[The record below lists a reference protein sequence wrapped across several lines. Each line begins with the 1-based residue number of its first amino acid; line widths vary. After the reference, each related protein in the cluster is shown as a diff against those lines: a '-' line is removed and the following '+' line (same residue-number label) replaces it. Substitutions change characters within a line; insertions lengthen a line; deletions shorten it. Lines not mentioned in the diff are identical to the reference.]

1 MCSTCGCRNAE
12 EFQAPMTA
20 ADDIC
25 IACTLESPEYNSN
38 ICKMCQEAMG
48 IKKLS
53 QKQAARFMAEMQITD
68 IDWETDDEDVD
79 LPSTVMVPSD
89 LEEDEIADYLSDN
102 YGWLVN
108 GFVMGAETFGAEG
121 DASKTTSSLN
131 ARFFVGVGSG
141 KDLLGKGKFMKY
153 NDAVAKAKQV
163 AEKEGKARVV
173 STRGLALW
181 THDGKGLFQAGTSTE
196 EAKKYYRAEDG
207 SVDMDAYA
215 NDYMAAEDGFFEAES
230 FGAEDW
236 GEGMTIPQKAKA
248 LSKMSWDEVDGETGY
263 GDDLFDWFDKWD
275 KKSQKERET
284 YALRILKESYG
295 AESFGAE
302 TWGVQIYDTDL
313 TMADVKKMLKDAG
326 IKTKG
331 SVRKIGNGY
340 GYYFK
345 FDSSHQSKFEKAFKK
360 FGKAGN
366 YEYEAES
373 FGAESKFDKLAN
385 KIAAQY
391 RKKGKSAAE
400 AKRIGQA
407 TAAKIGF
414 KKYGKKGMVAKAQRG
429 RRMSAEGVMGRS
441 EIPFAGL
448 ALLVLGYFGATKLR
462 KKVTYDC
469 EDCGCKECEEK
480 KAEGYPE
487 VYDPVQDFLPKYRY
501 PKDSVWSND
510 YNPADPYRALDYQTV
525 HTDSNTKA
533 DRM

>member
-1 MCSTCGCRNAE
+1 MCSTCGCRKAE
-12 EFQAPMTA
+12 EFQAPMTP

-25 IACTLESPEYNSN
+25 VACALHDPEYKSN
-38 ICKMCQEAMG
+38 ICKGCQEGMG

-53 QKQAARFMAEMQITD
+53 QRQAARFT
-68 IDWETDDEDVD
+68 
-79 LPSTVMVPSD
+79 
-89 LEEDEIADYLSDN
+89 
-102 YGWLVN
+102 
-108 GFVMGAETFGAEG
+108 AEG

-131 ARFFVGVGSG
+131 ARFFVGVGSD

-181 THDGKGLFQAGTSTE
+181 THDGKGLFQAGTTTQ

-215 NDYMAAEDGFFEAES
+215 NDYMAAEDGFFNAEES
-230 FGAEDW
+230 FEADYFKESKNLK
-236 GEGMTIPQKAKA
+236 PLSPSN
-248 LSKMSWDEVDGETGY
+248 LSKYFAKKDNNIYIWIEDENGDYGVVGGKLHEGEFGPMDVPVAIPLKADIKKLVGFDGE
-263 GDDLFDWFDKWD
+263 
-275 KKSQKERET
+275 
-284 YALRILKESYG
+284 
-295 AESFGAE
+295 SFE
-302 TWGVQIYDTDL
+302 
-313 TMADVKKMLKDAG
+313 
-326 IKTKG
+326 
-331 SVRKIGNGY
+331 
-340 GYYFK
+340 
-345 FDSSHQSKFEKAFKK
+345 
-360 FGKAGN
+360 
-366 YEYEAES
+366 
-373 FGAESKFDKLAN
+373 AESKFDKLSDE
-385 KIAAQY
+385 IAAQY

-414 KKYGKKGMVAKAQRG
+414 KKYGKRGMVAKAKRG
-429 RRMSAEGVMGRS
+429 RTMASEGIMKRRT
-441 EIPFAGL
+441 EIPLAGL
-448 ALLVLGYFGATKLR
+448 TLLALGYIGATR
-462 KKVTYDC
+462 FRNKVTYDC
-469 EDCGCKECEEK
+469 EDCGCKDCEEK

-533 DRM
+533 KRM

>member
-12 EFQAPMTA
+12 EFQAPMTP

-25 IACTLESPEYNSN
+25 VACALHDPEYKSN
-38 ICKMCQEAMG
+38 ICKGCQDAMG
-48 IKKLS
+48 VKKLS
-53 QKQAARFMAEMQITD
+53 QRQAAMF
-68 IDWETDDEDVD
+68 
-79 LPSTVMVPSD
+79 S
-89 LEEDEIADYLSDN
+89 
-102 YGWLVN
+102 
-108 GFVMGAETFGAEG
+108 AEG

-131 ARFFVGVGSG
+131 ARFFVGVGSD

-215 NDYMAAEDGFFEAES
+215 NDYMEAEEGFFAAES
-230 FGAEDW
+230 FEADCDTHE
-236 GEGMTIPQKAKA
+236 E
-248 LSKMSWDEVDGETGY
+248 
-263 GDDLFDWFDKWD
+263 
-275 KKSQKERET
+275 
-284 YALRILKESYG
+284 ESL
-295 AESFGAE
+295 E
-302 TWGVQIYDTDL
+302 
-313 TMADVKKMLKDAG
+313 
-326 IKTKG
+326 
-331 SVRKIGNGY
+331 
-340 GYYFK
+340 
-345 FDSSHQSKFEKAFKK
+345 
-360 FGKAGN
+360 
-366 YEYEAES
+366 
-373 FGAESKFDKLAN
+373 AESKFDKLSDE
-385 KIAAQY
+385 IAAQY

-414 KKYGKKGMVAKAQRG
+414 KKYGKRGMVAKAKRG
-429 RRMSAEGVMGRS
+429 RTMASEGIMRRRT
-441 EIPFAGL
+441 EIPLAGL
-448 ALLVLGYFGATKLR
+448 TLLALGYIGATKFR
-462 KKVTYDC
+462 NKVTYDC

-533 DRM
+533 KRM

>member
-12 EFQAPMTA
+12 EFQAPMTP

-25 IACTLESPEYNSN
+25 VACALQPPEFKSN
-38 ICKMCQEAMG
+38 ICKGCQEGMG
-48 IKKLS
+48 VKKLS
-53 QKQAARFMAEMQITD
+53 QRQAARFMAEPYNFLKADFYTVL
-68 IDWETDDEDVD
+68 EGNNEDVAFAEVHETFENKD
-79 LPSTVMVPSD
+79 DAYEEARRLSKFTKGKYIFVLSPKSTEPYVIEPQSKD
-89 LEEDEIADYLSDN
+89 
-102 YGWLVN
+102 
-108 GFVMGAETFGAEG
+108 AESFGAEG
-121 DASKTTSSLN
+121 DANKTTSSLN

-215 NDYMAAEDGFFEAES
+215 NDYMAAEDGFFEAEDKFTLKYKVYDS
-230 FGAEDW
+230 KSGKEIEQNKITVYAPSMEEAVNEAMQALEEGGLDDEEFEIMDAE
-236 GEGMTIPQKAKA
+236 EGFFA
-248 LSKMSWDEVDGETGY
+248 
-263 GDDLFDWFDKWD
+263 
-275 KKSQKERET
+275 
-284 YALRILKESYG
+284 
-295 AESFGAE
+295 
-302 TWGVQIYDTDL
+302 
-313 TMADVKKMLKDAG
+313 
-326 IKTKG
+326 
-331 SVRKIGNGY
+331 
-340 GYYFK
+340 
-345 FDSSHQSKFEKAFKK
+345 
-360 FGKAGN
+360 
-366 YEYEAES
+366 
-373 FGAESKFDKLAN
+373 AESKFDKLSDE
-385 KIAAQY
+385 IAAQY
-391 RKKGKSAAE
+391 RKKGKSATE

-414 KKYGKKGMVAKAQRG
+414 KKYGKKGMVAKAKRG
-429 RRMSAEGVMGRS
+429 RTMASEGIMSRRS
-441 EIPFAGL
+441 EIPLAGL

>member
-1 MCSTCGCRNAE
+1 MCSTCGCRKAE
-12 EFQAPMTA
+12 EFQAPMTP

-25 IACTLESPEYNSN
+25 VACALHDPEFKSN
-38 ICKMCQEAMG
+38 ICKGCQEAMG
-48 IKKLS
+48 VKKLS
-53 QKQAARFMAEMQITD
+53 QRQAARFTAEPYDFLKADFYTVL
-68 IDWETDDEDVD
+68 EGNNEDVAFAEVHETFETWD
-79 LPSTVMVPSD
+79 EAYKEANRLSRFTNDKYIFVLSPKSTEPYVIEPQSKD
-89 LEEDEIADYLSDN
+89 
-102 YGWLVN
+102 
-108 GFVMGAETFGAEG
+108 AENFGAEG

-215 NDYMAAEDGFFEAES
+215 NDYMAAEDGFFGAEINYDARIKLDNKNSAKYIDQSIEDGMEFQDDEGIVESNITYLDAES
-230 FGAEDW
+230 SNGQSAYAVMWEGKEDNN
-236 GEGMTIPQKAKA
+236 EGLIYGIEY
-248 LSKMSWDEVDGETGY
+248 MSGDEVSDVE
-263 GDDLFDWFDKWD
+263 WFATK
-275 KKSQKERET
+275 KERDDELIKYNSL
-284 YALRILKESYG
+284 YAH
-295 AESFGAE
+295 
-302 TWGVQIYDTDL
+302 D
-313 TMADVKKMLKDAG
+313 
-326 IKTKG
+326 
-331 SVRKIGNGY
+331 
-340 GYYFK
+340 
-345 FDSSHQSKFEKAFKK
+345 
-360 FGKAGN
+360 
-366 YEYEAES
+366 
-373 FGAESKFDKLAN
+373 AESKFDKLSDE
-385 KIAAQY
+385 IAAQY

-414 KKYGKKGMVAKAQRG
+414 KKYGKRGMVAKAKRG
-429 RRMSAEGVMGRS
+429 RTMASEGIMRRRS

-448 ALLVLGYFGATKLR
+448 TLLVLGYFGATKLR

-525 HTDSNTKA
+525 HTDSNTKV

>member
-25 IACTLESPEYNSN
+25 IACTVESPEYNSN
-38 ICKMCQEAMG
+38 ICKICQEAMG

-53 QKQAARFMAEMQITD
+53 QKQAARFT
-68 IDWETDDEDVD
+68 
-79 LPSTVMVPSD
+79 
-89 LEEDEIADYLSDN
+89 
-102 YGWLVN
+102 
-108 GFVMGAETFGAEG
+108 AETFGAEG

-230 FGAEDW
+230 FE
-236 GEGMTIPQKAKA
+236 
-248 LSKMSWDEVDGETGY
+248 
-263 GDDLFDWFDKWD
+263 
-275 KKSQKERET
+275 
-284 YALRILKESYG
+284 
-295 AESFGAE
+295 
-302 TWGVQIYDTDL
+302 
-313 TMADVKKMLKDAG
+313 
-326 IKTKG
+326 
-331 SVRKIGNGY
+331 
-340 GYYFK
+340 
-345 FDSSHQSKFEKAFKK
+345 
-360 FGKAGN
+360 
-366 YEYEAES
+366 
-373 FGAESKFDKLAN
+373 AESKFDKLSDE
-385 KIAAQY
+385 IAAQY

-429 RRMSAEGVMGRS
+429 RKMSAEGVMGRS

>member
-25 IACTLESPEYNSN
+25 IACTVESPEYNSN
-38 ICKMCQEAMG
+38 ICKKCQEAMG

-53 QKQAARFMAEMQITD
+53 QKQAARFMAESENCPNCGADNLGKEEMYYCYTCGND
-68 IDWETDDEDVD
+68 DADEDECPECNSNNVG
-79 LPSTVMVPSD
+79 
-89 LEEDEIADYLSDN
+89 EEEMDYCYTCGKHGHWFD
-102 YGWLVN
+102 
-108 GFVMGAETFGAEG
+108 AENFSAEG

-230 FGAEDW
+230 
-236 GEGMTIPQKAKA
+236 
-248 LSKMSWDEVDGETGY
+248 
-263 GDDLFDWFDKWD
+263 
-275 KKSQKERET
+275 
-284 YALRILKESYG
+284 
-295 AESFGAE
+295 
-302 TWGVQIYDTDL
+302 
-313 TMADVKKMLKDAG
+313 
-326 IKTKG
+326 
-331 SVRKIGNGY
+331 
-340 GYYFK
+340 
-345 FDSSHQSKFEKAFKK
+345 
-360 FGKAGN
+360 
-366 YEYEAES
+366 
-373 FGAESKFDKLAN
+373 KFDKLSDE
-385 KIAAQY
+385 IAAQY

-429 RRMSAEGVMGRS
+429 RKMSAEGVMGRS

>member
-12 EFQAPMTA
+12 EFQAPMTP

-25 IACTLESPEYNSN
+25 VACALQPPEFKSN
-38 ICKMCQEAMG
+38 ICKGCQEGMG
-48 IKKLS
+48 VKKLS
-53 QKQAARFMAEMQITD
+53 QRQAAMFNAE
-68 IDWETDDEDVD
+68 
-79 LPSTVMVPSD
+79 
-89 LEEDEIADYLSDN
+89 N
-102 YGWLVN
+102 
-108 GFVMGAETFGAEG
+108 FGAEG

-131 ARFFVGVGSG
+131 ARFFVGVGSD

-181 THDGKGLFQAGTSTE
+181 THDGKGLFQAGTTTE

-215 NDYMAAEDGFFEAES
+215 NDYMAAEDEMFGEVGGGNDFGQMRAES
-230 FGAEDW
+230 NVGSPQYKKAFGKMMAKYDFETNP
-236 GEGMTIPQKAKA
+236 EKKAK
-248 LSKMSWDEVDGETGY
+248 
-263 GDDLFDWFDKWD
+263 
-275 KKSQKERET
+275 
-284 YALRILKESYG
+284 ILKEMKRKFPAFFG
-295 AESFGAE
+295 AESFE
-302 TWGVQIYDTDL
+302 
-313 TMADVKKMLKDAG
+313 
-326 IKTKG
+326 
-331 SVRKIGNGY
+331 
-340 GYYFK
+340 
-345 FDSSHQSKFEKAFKK
+345 
-360 FGKAGN
+360 
-366 YEYEAES
+366 
-373 FGAESKFDKLAN
+373 AESKFDKLSDE
-385 KIAAQY
+385 IAAQY

-414 KKYGKKGMVAKAQRG
+414 KKYGKKGMVAKAKRG
-429 RRMSAEGVMGRS
+429 RTMASEGIMRRRT
-441 EIPFAGL
+441 EIPLAGL
-448 ALLVLGYFGATKLR
+448 TLLALGYIGATKLR
-462 KKVTYDC
+462 NKVTYDC

-525 HTDSNTKA
+525 HTDSNTKVN
-533 DRM
+533 RM